1 MKMKCVKIGMI
12 AVAIHAVAAGAAL
25 NAAGAG
31 GGIAAQTGLRG
42 WASDEIPRDEGAL
55 RVMAIVAH
63 PDDADFRMG
72 CLAIKLAK
80 MGARVRFVS
89 LCNGNMGHQT
99 MSPPDLAARRN
110 REAQEAGKKYG
121 IEKYTVLD
129 NGDCTLM
136 PDYERRVEIVK
147 IIREFQPD
155 FIVTH
160 RTCDYHA
167 DHRAAGQL
175 VQDAGYL
182 LGVPH
187 WVPEAPVQRKRP
199 VILFATDT
207 FTQPRLLRPDIMV
220 DAGPYLEQWCEG
232 VNCHV
237 SQVYEWLP
245 WDSGY
250 QSELAKAKESKASR
264 NEYLIR
270 HWAGRKKND
279 AKRFATAWRERYPDK
294 PVPKYIEVFEVSEYG
309 RTPSDGDLARFAGLL
324 K

>member
-1 MKMKCVKIGMI
+1 MKPDGVAVGIVLAAFAATLAIG
-12 AVAIHAVAAGAAL
+12 AFGDGNTDATKA
-25 NAAGAG
+25 
-31 GGIAAQTGLRG
+31 GLRG
-42 WASDEIPRDEGAL
+42 WSSKEIPRAAGAL

-72 CLAIKLAK
+72 CLAVKLARQ
-80 MGARVRFVS
+80 GARVRFVS
-89 LCNGNMGHQT
+89 VCNGNMGHQT
-99 MSPPDLAARRN
+99 MMPPELAARRK
-110 REAQEAGKKYG
+110 REAEEAGKRYG
-121 IEKYTVLD
+121 IERYDVLD
-129 NGDCTLM
+129 NGDCSLM

-167 DHRAAGQL
+167 DHRAVGQL

-187 WVPEAPVQRKRP
+187 WIPEAPVQRKRP

-207 FTQPRLLRPDIMV
+207 FSQPRPLRPDVMV
-220 DAGPYLEQWCEG
+220 DAEPYLEQWCEG

-250 QSELAKAKESKASR
+250 QAELAKVKESKEAR
-264 NEYLIR
+264 NAYLIR

-279 AKRFATAWRERYPDK
+279 AKRFAAVWGERYPDV
-294 PVPKYIEVFEVSEYG
+294 PVPKYVEVFEVSEYG
-309 RTPSDGDLARFAGLL
+309 RTPSADDLARFAGLL

>member
-1 MKMKCVKIGMI
+1 MNRMR
-12 AVAIHAVAAGAAL
+12 VAAVAATLAWGAF
-25 NAAGAG
+25 GAG
-31 GGIAAQTGLRG
+31 NGTATKTGLRG
-42 WASDEIPRDEGAL
+42 WNSKEIPRAEGAL

-72 CLAIKLAK
+72 CLAVKLARQ
-80 MGARVRFVS
+80 GARVRFVS
-89 LCNGNMGHQT
+89 VCNGNMGHQT
-99 MSPPDLAARRN
+99 MMPPELAARRK
-110 REAQEAGKKYG
+110 REAEEAGKKYG
-121 IEKYTVLD
+121 IERYDVLD
-129 NGDCTLM
+129 NDDCALM
-136 PDYERRVEIVK
+136 PDYARRVEIVK

-187 WVPEAPVQRKRP
+187 WIPEAPVQRKRP

-207 FTQPRLLRPDIMV
+207 FTQPRLLRPDVMV
-220 DAGPYLEQWCEG
+220 DVEPYLEQWCEG

-250 QSELAKAKESKASR
+250 QSELAQVKESKAAR
-264 NEYLIR
+264 NAYLIR

-279 AKRFATAWRERYPDK
+279 AKRFAGEWKARYPDT

-309 RTPSDGDLARFAGLL
+309 RTPSADDLARFAGLL

>member
-1 MKMKCVKIGMI
+1 MNMKTIGALALAGSTAAAALGAE
-12 AVAIHAVAAGAAL
+12 AVATK
-25 NAAGAG
+25 
-31 GGIAAQTGLRG
+31 TGLRG
-42 WASDEIPRDEGAL
+42 WDSKEIPRDEGAL

-72 CLAIKLAK
+72 CLAIKLSK

-89 LCNGNMGHQT
+89 VCNGDMGHQT

-110 REAQEAGKKYG
+110 REAQEAGRKYG
-121 IEKYTVLD
+121 IEKYTVLN

-187 WVPEAPVQRKRP
+187 WVPDAPVQRKRP

-207 FTQPRLLRPDIMV
+207 FTQPRTLRPDVMV
-220 DAGPYLEQWCEG
+220 DATPYFEQWCEG
-232 VNCHV
+232 VNCHE

-250 QSELAKAKESKASR
+250 QNELAKAKSSKENR

-270 HWAGRKKND
+270 HWGGRKAND
-279 AKRFATAWRERYPDK
+279 AKRFAGVWRERYPGV
-294 PVPKYIEVFEVSEYG
+294 PVPTHIEVFEVSEYG
-309 RTPSDGDLARFAGLL
+309 RTPSAEDLARFAGML

>member
-1 MKMKCVKIGMI
+1 
-12 AVAIHAVAAGAAL
+12 
-25 NAAGAG
+25 
-31 GGIAAQTGLRG
+31 
-42 WASDEIPRDEGAL
+42 
-55 RVMAIVAH
+55 VAH

-72 CLAIKLAK
+72 CLAIKLARQ
-80 MGARVRFVS
+80 GARVRFVS
-89 LCNGNMGHQT
+89 VCNGNMGHQT
-99 MSPPDLAARRN
+99 MIPPELAARRK
-110 REAQEAGKKYG
+110 REAEEAGKKYG
-121 IEKYTVLD
+121 IERYDVLD
-129 NGDCTLM
+129 NGDCSLM

-167 DHRAAGQL
+167 DHRATGQL

-207 FTQPRLLRPDIMV
+207 FTQPRHLRPDVMV
-220 DAGPYLEQWCEG
+220 DVEPYLEQWCEG
-232 VNCHV
+232 VSCHV

-250 QSELAKAKESKASR
+250 QAELEKVKESKEAR
-264 NEYLIR
+264 NAYLIR
-270 HWAGRKKND
+270 HWAGRKKSD
-279 AKRFATAWRERYPDK
+279 AKRFASTWKERYPDA
-294 PVPKYIEVFEVSEYG
+294 PVPKYVEVFEVSEYG
-309 RTPSDGDLARFAGLL
+309 RTPSADDLARFAGLL

>member
-1 MKMKCVKIGMI
+1 MKMFCKMVVMFAGIGMALGGLGI
-12 AVAIHAVAAGAAL
+12 EAAVATK
-25 NAAGAG
+25 
-31 GGIAAQTGLRG
+31 TGLRG
-42 WASDEIPRDEGAL
+42 WNSKEISRAEGAL

-72 CLAIKLAK
+72 CLAVKLARL
-80 MGARVRFVS
+80 GARVRFVS
-89 LCNGNMGHQT
+89 VCNGNMGHQT
-99 MSPPDLAARRN
+99 MMPPELAARRK
-110 REAQEAGKKYG
+110 REAEEAGKRYG
-121 IEKYTVLD
+121 IERYDVLD
-129 NGDCTLM
+129 NDDCSLM

-207 FTQPRLLRPDIMV
+207 FTQPRLLRPDVMV
-220 DAGPYLEQWCEG
+220 DVEPYLEQWCEG

-250 QSELAKAKESKASR
+250 QSELAQVKESKEAR
-264 NEYLIR
+264 NAYLIR
-270 HWAGRKKND
+270 HWAGRKRND
-279 AKRFATAWRERYPDK
+279 AKRFAGEWKARHPDA
-294 PVPKYIEVFEVSEYG
+294 PVPKYLEVFEVSEYG
-309 RTPSDGDLARFAGLL
+309 RTPSAADLARFAGLL

>member
-1 MKMKCVKIGMI
+1 MKMFCKMVVMFAGIGMALGGLGI
-12 AVAIHAVAAGAAL
+12 EEAVATK
-25 NAAGAG
+25 
-31 GGIAAQTGLRG
+31 TGLRG
-42 WASDEIPRDEGAL
+42 WNSKEISRAEGAL

-72 CLAIKLAK
+72 CLAVKLARQ
-80 MGARVRFVS
+80 GARVRFVS
-89 LCNGNMGHQT
+89 VCNGNMGHQT
-99 MSPPDLAARRN
+99 MMPPELAARRK
-110 REAQEAGKKYG
+110 REAEEAGKRYG
-121 IEKYTVLD
+121 IERYDVLD
-129 NGDCTLM
+129 NDDCSLM

-207 FTQPRLLRPDIMV
+207 FTQPRLLRPDVMV
-220 DAGPYLEQWCEG
+220 DVEPYLEQWCEG

-250 QSELAKAKESKASR
+250 QSELAQVKESKEAR
-264 NEYLIR
+264 NAYLIR
-270 HWAGRKKND
+270 HWAGRKRND
-279 AKRFATAWRERYPDK
+279 AKRFAGEWKARYPDA
-294 PVPKYIEVFEVSEYG
+294 PVPKYLEVFEVSEYG
-309 RTPSDGDLARFAGLL
+309 RTPSAADLARFAGLL

>member
-1 MKMKCVKIGMI
+1 MKSKVMAMAI
-12 AVAIHAVAAGAAL
+12 AAVAAT
-25 NAAGAG
+25 NATLLASVATK
-31 GGIAAQTGLRG
+31 TGLRG
-42 WASDEIPRDEGAL
+42 WDSKEIPRESGAL

-72 CLAIKLAK
+72 CLAVKLSR

-89 LCNGNMGHQT
+89 VCNGNMGHQT
-99 MSPPDLAARRN
+99 MSPPDLAARRKK
-110 REAQEAGKKYG
+110 EAEEAGKKYG
-121 IEKYTVLD
+121 IERYDVLD
-129 NGDCTLM
+129 NGDCSLM
-136 PDYERRVEIVK
+136 PDYERRVQIVK
-147 IIREFQPD
+147 LIREFQPD

-199 VILFATDT
+199 VILFATDV
-207 FTQPRLLRPDIMV
+207 FTQPRLLRPDVMV
-220 DAGPYLEQWCEG
+220 DAEPYLEQWCEG

-237 SQVYEWLP
+237 SQIYEWLP

-250 QSELAKAKESKASR
+250 QAELPKAKESIKSR
-264 NEYLIR
+264 NEYIIR
-270 HWAGRKKND
+270 HWAARKKND
-279 AKRFATAWRERYPDK
+279 AKRFAAEWTARNPGK
-294 PVPKYIEVFEVSEYG
+294 PVPKYLEVFEVSEYG
-309 RTPSDGDLARFAGLL
+309 RTPSADDLARFAGLL

>member
-1 MKMKCVKIGMI
+1 MVMRILF
-12 AVAIHAVAAGAAL
+12 AAL
-25 NAAGAG
+25 AFAAVGSMSGAP
-31 GGIAAQTGLRG
+31 AAPGLRG
-42 WASDEIPRDEGAL
+42 WTSKEIPRAEGAL

-72 CLAIKLAK
+72 CLAVKLARQ
-80 MGARVRFVS
+80 GARVRFVS
-89 LCNGNMGHQT
+89 VCNGNMGHQT
-99 MSPPDLAARRN
+99 MMPPELAARRK
-110 REAQEAGKKYG
+110 REAEEAGKKYG
-121 IEKYTVLD
+121 IERYDVLD
-129 NGDCTLM
+129 NGDCSLM

-207 FTQPRLLRPDIMV
+207 FTQPRLLRPDVMV
-220 DAGPYLEQWCEG
+220 DVEPYLEQWCEG

-250 QSELAKAKESKASR
+250 QAELEKVKESKEAR
-264 NEYLIR
+264 NAYLIR

-279 AKRFATAWRERYPDK
+279 AKRFASTWKERYPDV
-294 PVPKYIEVFEVSEYG
+294 PVPKYVEVFEVSEYG
-309 RTPSDGDLARFAGLL
+309 RTPSADDLARFAGLL